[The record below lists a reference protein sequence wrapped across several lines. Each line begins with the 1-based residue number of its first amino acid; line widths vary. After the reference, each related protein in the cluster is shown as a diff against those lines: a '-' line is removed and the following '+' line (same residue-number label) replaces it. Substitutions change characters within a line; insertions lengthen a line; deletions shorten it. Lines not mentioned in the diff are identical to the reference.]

1 MLTERPMD
9 LAATSARRHL
19 LSFLLLGLG
28 TVLIYGRVAGFGYAG
43 FDDVDY
49 VLNNAMVRGGLS
61 LEGVRWALTEFHLGN
76 WHPLTTLS
84 NMLDVTLFGLD
95 PGPQHVVNVVLHL
108 ANSFLVYGLALV
120 VLRHWGASLVV
131 AWLFMAHPL
140 RVESVAWI
148 AERKDVLCAFFF
160 LLSLLA
166 YLWHRRS
173 PSLGRYVLVV
183 VCFVLAL
190 LSKPMAVTLP
200 VVLLLLDWWPLG
212 RFACAAEAALNH
224 RIRVALALVIEKLPL
239 FLLSLAS
246 SAVTLVAQATNIS
259 TLEDLPF
266 HQRVMNAVF
275 AYAIYVRDMLMPTQ
289 LAALYPHV
297 KINLLTQ
304 FLPALA
310 VIVGISFAALVGRR
324 RFPWLVT
331 GWLWYLV
338 MLVPVIGLVQVGTQS
353 HADRYTY
360 LPTIGLLLA
369 LGAALAGLNAKRLRS
384 ALLGLVPVM
393 LFYASIAWV
402 QVGYWSDPYMI
413 FTRVIDVVGDNY
425 PSRVNLATHMLT
437 NGKVEEAE
445 AHARRAIELQPGLPH
460 GYAVLASVHLSRR
473 MFGEAELSLREAL
486 LRSPDDPRL
495 LKNLGYSIEMQGR
508 KAEARSYYEA
518 ALARDPALH
527 GVRENLERV
536 TK

>member
-1 MLTERPMD
+1 MLTERPIG

-19 LSFLLLGLG
+19 LSFLLLSIG

-43 FDDVDY
+43 FDDVEY
-49 VLNNAMVRGGLS
+49 VVKNAVVRNGLS
-61 LEGVRWALTEFHLGN
+61 LDGVRWAFTEFHLGN

-84 NMLDVTLFGLD
+84 NMLDVTLFGLA

-108 ANSFLVYGLALV
+108 ANSLLVYGLALV
-120 VLRHWGASLVV
+120 VLRHWGVSLVV

-160 LLSLLA
+160 LLSLLS

-173 PSLGRYVLVV
+173 PSLGRYTLVV

-200 VVLLLLDWWPLG
+200 IVLLLLDWWPLG
-212 RFACAAEAALNH
+212 RFTCATEVEFKH
-224 RIRVALALVIEKLPL
+224 RIRLAVALVIEKVPL
-239 FLLSLAS
+239 FLLAAAS

-259 TLEDLPF
+259 NLEVLPF

-275 AYAIYVRDMLMPTQ
+275 AYAIYLRDTLIPTR
-289 LAALYPHV
+289 LAALYPHTE
-297 KINLLTQ
+297 INLLTK
-304 FLPALA
+304 FLPAFA
-310 VIVGISFAALVGRR
+310 VIGGISIAVFVGRR
-324 RFPWLVT
+324 RFPWFVT

-360 LPTIGLLLA
+360 LPSIGLLLA
-369 LGAALAGLNAKRLRS
+369 LGAALAGLSTERLRT
-384 ALLGLVPVM
+384 ALLGLAPVM
-393 LFYASIAWV
+393 LFYAAIAWV
-402 QVGYWSDPYMI
+402 QVGYWADPYMI
-413 FTRVIDVVGDNY
+413 FTRVMDVVGDNY
-425 PSRVNLATHMLT
+425 PSRVNLATHMHT
-437 NGKVEEAE
+437 NGKLEEAE
-445 AHARRAIELQPGLPH
+445 THARRAIELQPNLPL
-460 GYAVLASVHLSRR
+460 GYGVLASVYLARR
-473 MFGEAELSLREAL
+473 MFAEAEHSLREASQ
-486 LRSPDDPRL
+486 RAPDDARL
-495 LKNLGYSIEMQGR
+495 LNNLGYSVEMQGR
-508 KAEARSYYEA
+508 KVEARSYYEA

-536 TK
+536 AE

>member
-1 MLTERPMD
+1 VLNERHIG
-9 LAATSARRHL
+9 LAAVSARRHL
-19 LSFLLLGLG
+19 LSFLLLGIG

-43 FDDVDY
+43 FDDVHY
-49 VLNNAMVRGGLS
+49 VLENAVVRGGLT
-61 LEGVRWALTEFHLGN
+61 LEGVRWAFTEVHLGN

-84 NMLDVTLFGLD
+84 NMLDVTLFGLA

-108 ANSFLVYGLALV
+108 ANSILLYGLALL

-173 PSLGRYVLVV
+173 PSPGRYGVV
-183 VCFVLAL
+183 AVCFVLAL

-200 VVLLLLDWWPLG
+200 VVLLLLDWWPLD
-212 RFACAAEAALNH
+212 RFACAAAVGLKH
-224 RIRVALALVIEKLPL
+224 RIRVALALVTEKLPL
-239 FLLSLAS
+239 FLLALAS
-246 SAVTLVAQATNIS
+246 SAVTLVAQATNIA
-259 TLEDLPF
+259 TLEAVPF
-266 HQRVMNAVF
+266 HQRAMNAVV
-275 AYAIYVRDMLMPTQ
+275 AYAIYLRDMLMPTR
-289 LAALYPHV
+289 LAAIYPHV
-297 KINLLTQ
+297 EIDLLTQ
-304 FLPALA
+304 FLPALVVIGGVSVA
-310 VIVGISFAALVGRR
+310 VFAGRR

-360 LPTIGLLLA
+360 LPSIGLLLA
-369 LGAALAGLNAKRLRS
+369 LGAALAGMRAERLRT
-384 ALLGLVPVM
+384 ALLGLAPVM
-393 LFYASIAWV
+393 LFYAAIAWV

-425 PSRVNLATHMLT
+425 PSRVNLAAHMLT
-437 NGKVEEAE
+437 NGQEEEAE
-445 AHARRAIELQPGLPH
+445 AHARRAIELQPGLPYGH
-460 GYAVLASVHLSRR
+460 AVLGLVHVSRR
-473 MFGEAELSLREAL
+473 MFREAELSLREAL
-486 LRSPDDPRL
+486 LRSPDDAGVL
-495 LKNLGYSIEMQGR
+495 MNLGYSVEMQGR
-508 KAEARSYYEA
+508 KVEARSYYEA
-518 ALARDPALH
+518 ALARNPALH
-527 GVRENLERV
+527 GLRENLERV
-536 TK
+536 TE